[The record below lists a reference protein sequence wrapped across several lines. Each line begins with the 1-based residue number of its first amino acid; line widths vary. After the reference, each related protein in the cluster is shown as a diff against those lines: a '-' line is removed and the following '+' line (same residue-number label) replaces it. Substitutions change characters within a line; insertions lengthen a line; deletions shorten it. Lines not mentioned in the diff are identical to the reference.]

1 MEISLENLYLDVGLF
16 CLLFTTVN
24 GMYGSWSLWSE
35 CDHSCGGG
43 VRVRSRS
50 CTNPPAQF
58 GGSDCGSLGPDR
70 ETEVCNL
77 GSCPGEV
84 KLRSLKGK

>member
-1 MEISLENLYLDVGLF
+1 
-16 CLLFTTVN
+16 
-24 GMYGSWSLWSE
+24 MYGSWSLWSE

-43 VRVRSRS
+43 IRVRSRS

-77 GSCPGEV
+77 GSCPRKYYLVLLENPTEALV
-84 KLRSLKGK
+84 SMEIP